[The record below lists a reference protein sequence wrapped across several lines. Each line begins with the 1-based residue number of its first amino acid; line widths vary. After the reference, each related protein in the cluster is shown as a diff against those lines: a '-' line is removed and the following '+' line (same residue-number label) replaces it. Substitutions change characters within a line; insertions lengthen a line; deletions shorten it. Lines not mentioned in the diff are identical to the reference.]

1 MSMAGVFAAIRA
13 RWKLA
18 AILGLVLMLVSLV
31 LLAYILSPAG
41 EAVRVQV
48 TLAPTLFV
56 PPGGG
61 P

>member
-1 MSMAGVFAAIRA
+1 MPGVFSAIRA

-18 AILGLVLMLVSLV
+18 AILGVVVMLVSLA
-31 LLAYILSPAG
+31 LLAYVLSPAG

>member
-1 MSMAGVFAAIRA
+1 MTGILGALRA

-18 AILGLVLMLVSLV
+18 AVLGLVLALVSLA
-31 LLAYILSPAG
+31 LLAYTLTPVG
-41 EAVRVQV
+41 EAMRVQA

-56 PPGGG
+56 PPGAV

>member
-1 MSMAGVFAAIRA
+1 MSGVFGALGA

-18 AILGLVLMLVSLV
+18 AVLGLVLMLVSLA
-31 LLAYILSPAG
+31 LLVYTLSPAG
-41 EAVRVQV
+41 EAVRVQA

-56 PPGGG
+56 PPGGV

>member
-1 MSMAGVFAAIRA
+1 MAGVPGFLRA
-13 RWKLA
+13 RWRLA
-18 AILGLVLMLVSLV
+18 AVLGLVLILVSLA
-31 LLAYILSPAG
+31 LLAYTLSPAG

>member
-1 MSMAGVFAAIRA
+1 MAEVFGALRA

-18 AILGLVLMLVSLV
+18 AVLGLVLMLVSLA
-31 LLAYILSPAG
+31 LLVYTLSPAG
-41 EAVRVQV
+41 EAVRVQA

-56 PPGGG
+56 PPGGV

>member
-1 MSMAGVFAAIRA
+1 MAGVFAALRA

-18 AILGLVLMLVSLV
+18 AILGLVMMLVSLA
-31 LLAYILSPAG
+31 LLAYVLSPAG
-41 EAVRVQV
+41 EALRVQI

>member
-1 MSMAGVFAAIRA
+1 MTGVFAALRA

-18 AILGLVLMLVSLV
+18 AIAGLVLMLVSLA
-31 LLAYILSPAG
+31 LLIYTLSPAG
-41 EAVRVQV
+41 EALRVQV

-56 PPGGG
+56 PPPGGG

>member
-1 MSMAGVFAAIRA
+1 MAGVFGTLRA

-18 AILGLVLMLVSLV
+18 ALLGLVVMLVSLA
-31 LLAYILSPAG
+31 LLAYTLSPAG
-41 EAVRVQV
+41 EVLRVQV

-56 PPGGG
+56 PPGGA

>member
-1 MSMAGVFAAIRA
+1 MAGVFAALRT

-18 AILGLVLMLVSLV
+18 ALLGLVIILVSMA
-31 LLAYILSPAG
+31 LLAYTLSPAG

-56 PPGGG
+56 PPGGV

>member
-1 MSMAGVFAAIRA
+1 MSSISLLLGS

-18 AILGLVLMLVSLV
+18 LAVALVV
-31 LLAYILSPAG
+31 LLLSLALLVFTLLPAG
-41 EAVRVQV
+41 ETARVQA

-56 PPGGG
+56 PPGA